1 MNIYYN
7 FQATCGILVL
17 LVSIFIHGQIK
28 LNKHNY
34 TNILFYKLIL
44 LYAVFI
50 LIDLYSCTSISNIFS
65 SIVTI
70 FKNLLIII
78 FSFLWLQFIFSFMA
92 REHSISI
99 RRFLNLSLKESKI
112 LLNKNYYCHFLLLS
126 ITMIFC
132 SVFKVVY
139 PSNLIS
145 LTIISVSLT
154 ICYLMLLD
162 YEMTHDA
169 LTKVQN
175 RFAFEKCIQN
185 IKRLREPQ
193 KSTSSISVINIDLDD
208 FKSINDTFGHKEGD
222 KALKHFAKLL
232 MKIFPANCVF
242 RYGGDEFIII
252 LSANKIL
259 SQKLVNKLLSEVCQF
274 NLTKMKPYSINFS
287 YGITTCSLSDAN
299 ITAILSD
306 CDNLMYV
313 QKKYKKIAK

>member
-1 MNIYYN
+1 MNIYYS

-17 LVSIFIHGQIK
+17 LVSIFIHGKIK

-50 LIDLYSCTSISNIFS
+50 LIDLYSNTSISNTFS
-65 SIVTI
+65 SIIII
-70 FKNLLIII
+70 FKNLFIIF

-92 REHSISI
+92 REHSMSI

-112 LLNKNYYCHFLLLS
+112 LLNKNYYYHFLLLS

-139 PSNLIS
+139 PNNLIS

-162 YEMTHDA
+162 YEMTHDP

-175 RFAFEKCIQN
+175 RFAFEKCIQS
-185 IKRLREPQ
+185 IKRLSESQ
-193 KSTSSISVINIDLDD
+193 KNTNSLSVINIDLDD

-232 MKIFPANCVF
+232 VKIFPANCVF

-252 LSANKIL
+252 SSANKIL

-274 NLTKMKPYSINFS
+274 NLT
-287 YGITTCSLSDAN
+287 TCAISDAN
-299 ITAILSD
+299 INTILSD
-306 CDNLMYV
+306 
-313 QKKYKKIAK
+313 

>member
-1 MNIYYN
+1 MNIYYS

-17 LVSIFIHGQIK
+17 LVSIFVHGKIK

-50 LIDLYSCTSISNIFS
+50 LIDLYSHTSISNTFS
-65 SIVTI
+65 SIIII
-70 FKNLLIII
+70 FKNLLIIF

-92 REHSISI
+92 REHSMSI

-112 LLNKNYYCHFLLLS
+112 LLNKNYYYHFLLLS

-139 PSNLIS
+139 PNNLIS

-162 YEMTHDA
+162 YEMTHDP

-175 RFAFEKCIQN
+175 RFAFEN
-185 IKRLREPQ
+185 
-193 KSTSSISVINIDLDD
+193 V
-208 FKSINDTFGHKEGD
+208 
-222 KALKHFAKLL
+222 
-232 MKIFPANCVF
+232 
-242 RYGGDEFIII
+242 
-252 LSANKIL
+252 
-259 SQKLVNKLLSEVCQF
+259 
-274 NLTKMKPYSINFS
+274 
-287 YGITTCSLSDAN
+287 
-299 ITAILSD
+299 
-306 CDNLMYV
+306 
-313 QKKYKKIAK
+313 YKV